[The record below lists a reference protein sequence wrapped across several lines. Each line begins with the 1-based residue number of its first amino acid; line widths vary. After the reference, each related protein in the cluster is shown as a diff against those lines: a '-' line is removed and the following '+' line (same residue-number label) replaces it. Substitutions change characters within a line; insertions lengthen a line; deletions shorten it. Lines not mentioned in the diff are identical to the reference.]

1 MKRIIFV
8 MNVIRFFMLK
18 SHIRDSQKRELAE
31 KVTKKNYNK
40 YLTGLEVEN
49 LRIFKHTSIRFEYPI
64 TAIIGANGSGKS
76 TLLMAAGCVY
86 KEIKPSYFFAKSSLD
101 NGLQKAK
108 IRFTLIDKK
117 ESPREELKTSI
128 SHQNSKWNRK
138 KSFGRSVKY
147 FGVNRTVPPTEK
159 SDLTI
164 LRSKKIKPIQQ
175 IPLSEV
181 EIRHICRIL
190 GFDSQYEYCNFH
202 STKDLFIGKREDS
215 SYSEFHFGAG
225 ESSIARLVYELE
237 RLPEFSLVLIE
248 ELENGLHP
256 LAVVRLVEYLFD
268 VCLRKKHQVIFTTH
282 SHYALQSLPQEA
294 IWYCMKGEAIQGKMD
309 IEALRVL
316 QGDIEKQLVVF
327 VEDEFAK
334 IFLETLLRQFG
345 RIDLLDLLDIHKI
358 GGKNEIINY
367 VNSQNSN
374 PAIKVKAVG
383 VLDGDVL
390 VSDYEKSEHKDK
402 FAKLPKDG
410 KSPEIEVWDDL
421 LADIDTHIARL
432 NLKLNFGIG
441 QQQFVIDKILET
453 NREVLDSHLLFATL
467 AEKLGS
473 MAEVAVINAFV
484 STYTEKHNGK
494 LRYLVEFLEKYLI

>member
-1 MKRIIFV
+1 
-8 MNVIRFFMLK
+8 MLK

-31 KVTKKNYNK
+31 KVAKKNYNK

-49 LRIFKHTSIRFEYPI
+49 LRIFNHTSIRFDYPI

-117 ESPREELKTSI
+117 ENPREELKTYI
-128 SHQNSKWNRK
+128 SHKGSKWDRK
-138 KSFGRSVKY
+138 KLFERSVKY

-175 IPLSEV
+175 IPLSEG
-181 EIRHICRIL
+181 EIKHICRIL
-190 GFDSQYEYCNFH
+190 GFDSQYEYCNFY
-202 STKDLFIGKREDS
+202 STKDLFIGKREGS

-237 RLPEFSLVLIE
+237 RLAEFSLVLIE

-294 IWYCMKGEAIQGKMD
+294 IWYCIKGEAIQGKMD

-345 RIDLLDLLDIHKI
+345 RIDLLDLVDIHKI
-358 GGKNEIINY
+358 GGKDKIISY
-367 VNSQNSN
+367 VNYQNSN
-374 PAIKVKAVG
+374 PATKKIIALG
-383 VLDGDVL
+383 ILDGDVL

-402 FAKLPKDG
+402 FIKLPKDG
-410 KSPEIEVWDDL
+410 RPPETEVWDDL
-421 LADIDTHIARL
+421 LMDIDTHIPRL
-432 NLKLNFGIG
+432 TLKLNFGIG
-441 QQQFVIDKILET
+441 QQQFIKDKILET
-453 NREVLDSHLLFATL
+453 NREVLDLHLLFATL
-467 AEKLGS
+467 SDKLGL
-473 MAEVAVINAFV
+473 MPEVTVINAFV

-494 LRYLVEFLEKYLI
+494 LRYLVEFLEKYLV